1 MTSSIFKS
9 LPLIVF
15 LLSSTVARADD
26 NSFYMGIAGGSA
38 QVEGETVQEFG
49 VLPGQSLND
58 DTDSYGVYAGYKL
71 NDYFGFELEY
81 MDLDDARKTY
91 LLDPDVVYIV
101 APNDT
106 ITTNI
111 QGIKLS
117 SLFEYPF
124 TDGFG
129 IYGKLGMA
137 RVTME
142 NDLFI
147 GAAGPGQNLSAYSSS
162 DSEVQII
169 YGAGLRFELVDR
181 LNLKIEWEKFNA
193 NSPTQTAT
201 PNLETDVDVTL
212 IGIKLDYLF

>member
-1 MTSSIFKS
+1 MTRKIFKS
-9 LPLIVF
+9 LILIGSIIF
-15 LLSSTVARADD
+15 ISSTIADD
-26 NSFYMGIAGGSA
+26 SSFYLGISGGSA

-91 LLDPDVVYIV
+91 SLDPDVVYIV

-129 IYGKLGMA
+129 IYGKLGVA

-147 GAAGPGQNLSAYSSS
+147 GAAGPGQNLSAYSSD
-162 DSEVQII
+162 DSEVEII